1 MISSN
6 LVMAIVLYD
15 GCNGITRPCFSSSI
29 SPYRSSSTL
38 KISAASGRGVFPAV
52 KANTLFFTS
61 IQLCPGFF
69 LKPAPFIITLTL
81 FESSHIP
88 QVAYKLVISM

>member
-1 MISSN
+1 
-6 LVMAIVLYD
+6 
-15 GCNGITRPCFSSSI
+15 
-29 SPYRSSSTL
+29 
-38 KISAASGRGVFPAV
+38 VFPAV

-69 LKPAPFIITLTL
+69 LKPASFVITLTL
-81 FESSHIP
+81 FDSSHIP